1 MEKGKYGMM
10 SFEDDNDKDVGDFSI
25 KDLVNQDESEDQRR
39 SFEFG
44 DSFNEEGSKYRKED
58 NSDESADEDEN
69 EHQIG
74 DYKQKVNQDTNT
86 DDSTYLNNL
95 INNKI
100 KDKMNELAIHNTKQ
114 NENSM

>member
-10 SFEDDNDKDVGDFSI
+10 SFEDDNDKDDGDFSI
-25 KDLVNQDESEDQRR
+25 KDLVNQVDSEDQRR

-44 DSFNEEGSKYRKED
+44 DSFNEEGNKYRKED

-74 DYKQKVNQDTNT
+74 DYKQKMKQGTNT
-86 DDSTYLNNL
+86 DDSAYLNNL